1 MTSYF
6 FDNSGAW
13 LSDAIPKMGEDAVL
27 KNDIILKISKTSIS
41 QAGYGKLVVPASS
54 SIEFVTTDTTLYLKT
69 LHLRGSIKL
78 LARCSVSAH
87 PLINTQ
93 YTLWHNPDTWMDG
106 KVPRPLRDII
116 VPLGQTVVITK
127 DSLVSDHVY
136 NYLEIP
142 EGSQLIF
149 DNDAQD
155 IILSVK
161 KLIVNGSLLTSATN
175 QIRTA
180 PKTKNLFLPVYLDS
194 EGKVMDTSAN
204 ATSSMD
210 SSFNFVMT
218 GINSSA
224 DTLSNFI
231 KYKVDASGIPTFI
244 YNDQQRINFNT
255 QLLTDISNQIVSH
268 YETYFFNSTRNT
280 INSTIGDMYTQYIAD
295 ILFES
300 PSLAGSISNKKQIV
314 DKIVQSR
321 LNEQFTNSIANGLNQ
336 LEYDY
341 NLIGHT
347 LYEQLKNEMPHRFEN
362 EQIDTPYN
370 FPVESGDD
378 ISLFVRMRSDVF
390 YNSYSR
396 AEDKTDEQMDDG
408 EQAVLN
414 YYNQL
419 KAIYEDKEQLI
430 FDDNQLTVKIKP
442 TTWRVVINL
451 A

>member
-13 LSDAIPKMGEDAVL
+13 LSNAVPKMGADAVL
-27 KNDIILKISKTSIS
+27 NNDVILKISKDTIS
-41 QAGYGKLVVPASS
+41 QAGYGKLVIPASS

-78 LARCSVSAH
+78 LARCAVSAH
-87 PLINTQ
+87 PVGNSQ
-93 YTLWHNPDTWMDG
+93 YSLWHNPDSWMDG

-116 VPLGQTVVITK
+116 VPLGRTVVITK
-127 DSLVSDHVY
+127 DSGVSDHVY

-142 EGSQLIF
+142 DGSQLIF
-149 DNDAQD
+149 DNDAKN
-155 IILSVK
+155 IVLSVK

-204 ATSSMD
+204 STSSMD

-218 GINSSA
+218 GLQSSA

-231 KYKVDASGIPTFI
+231 KYKVDVSGVPTFI
-244 YNDQQRINFNT
+244 YNDVQRINFNS
-255 QLLTDISNQIVSH
+255 QLLTDISGQAVSH

-280 INSTIGDMYTQYIAD
+280 TNGTIGDMYTQYISD
-295 ILFES
+295 ILFDS
-300 PSLAGSISNKKQIV
+300 PSLSGSITNKEQIIN
-314 DKIVQSR
+314 KIVGSR
-321 LNEQFTNSIANGLNQ
+321 LNEQFTNSIANGLSQ

-341 NLIGHT
+341 NLIAHT

-362 EQIDTPYN
+362 EQVNTAYN

-378 ISLFVRMRSDVF
+378 IALFVRMRSDVF
-390 YNSYSR
+390 YNNYAR
-396 AEDKTDEQMDDG
+396 AEDETDEQMNDG
-408 EQAVLN
+408 QEAVLN

-430 FDDNQLTVKIKP
+430 FDDANYTVKIKP

>member
-13 LSDAIPKMGEDAVL
+13 LSNAVPKMGEDAVL
-27 KNDIILKISKTSIS
+27 NNNVILKISKNTIS
-41 QAGYGKLVVPASS
+41 QAGYGKLVIPASS

-78 LARCSVSAH
+78 LARCAVSAH
-87 PLINTQ
+87 PVGNSQ
-93 YTLWHNPDTWMDG
+93 YSLWHNPDSWMDG

-116 VPLGQTVVITK
+116 VPLGRTVVITK
-127 DSLVSDHVY
+127 DSGVSDHVY

-142 EGSQLIF
+142 DGSQLIF
-149 DNDAQD
+149 DNDAEN
-155 IILSVK
+155 IVLSVK

-218 GINSSA
+218 GIQSSA

-231 KYKVDASGIPTFI
+231 KYKVDASGVPTFI
-244 YNDQQRINFNT
+244 YNDVQRINFNS

-268 YETYFFNSTRNT
+268 YETFFFNSTRNT
-280 INSTIGDMYTQYIAD
+280 TNNTIGDMYTQYISD
-295 ILFES
+295 ILFDT
-300 PSLAGSISNKKQIV
+300 PSLSGSITNKEQIIN
-314 DKIVQSR
+314 KIVGSR

-362 EQIDTPYN
+362 EQVDTAYN

-378 ISLFVRMRSDVF
+378 IALFVKMRSDIF
-390 YNSYSR
+390 YNNYAKAETESY
-396 AEDKTDEQMDDG
+396 EQMNDDH
-408 EQAVLN
+408 ESVLN
-414 YYNQL
+414 YYTQL

-430 FDDNQLTVKIKP
+430 FDDTQMTVKIKP